1 MHIKAGKL
9 KSLINVSI
17 SFFMAKAIGRK
28 LCQSYKKGN
37 VITKE
42 SQVPHICTKR
52 SIQEIKNNRNDN
64 DSHQFNN

>member
-28 LCQSYKKGN
+28 LCQFYKKGN

-42 SQVPHICTKR
+42 SQSPSYLYQAFHSGNK
-52 SIQEIKNNRNDN
+52 E
-64 DSHQFNN
+64 